1 MASQNQSLPTKS
13 NNKAYSKTMITILKV
28 KNRDELPRAKQL
40 LANLKPKMKTTSKPY
55 VIVWKVSVLKTIS
68 KQEIQLFLHG
78 GRMKCGTVHNTK
90 TGDKNSMNYIKIR
103 YICKYLQRSSIFYY
117 IISILKVKASN
128 FPSVSFI
135 LVPVLWSRCSISWN
149 DKTFE
154 KSLNVNIWNDLIP
167 ATISHPINA
176 VGLDH

>member
-1 MASQNQSLPTKS
+1 MFVNRTICDLFHIPKPLHFPHAQPKTFQKSNLLASQNQSLPTKS

-128 FPSVSFI
+128 FPSIF
-135 LVPVLWSRCSISWN
+135 
-149 DKTFE
+149 
-154 KSLNVNIWNDLIP
+154 
-167 ATISHPINA
+167 
-176 VGLDH
+176 

>member
-1 MASQNQSLPTKS
+1 MFVNRTICDLFHIPKPLHFPHAQPKTFQKSNLLASQNQSLPTKS

-78 GRMKCGTVHNTK
+78 GRMKCGIVHNTK

-128 FPSVSFI
+128 FPSIF
-135 LVPVLWSRCSISWN
+135 
-149 DKTFE
+149 
-154 KSLNVNIWNDLIP
+154 
-167 ATISHPINA
+167 
-176 VGLDH
+176 